1 MSRHLPLL
9 MAVLLAAGGTAGA
22 AQRELNTTKRFP
34 ATAGKVVVIDAA
46 DMDVTVRS
54 ADVAE
59 VEVTTELKISAV
71 TDAQAERWVT
81 EHTPEMVDAPDRLTV
96 TVRPVA
102 VGFIG
107 LGMLTA
113 RARLGV
119 VVPLGV
125 VPDVTTTSGGIH
137 VRGDFAKASPLRL
150 RTATGDME
158 LEGAAAAVDVRT
170 ASGDARLELVRPLDD
185 LFARTSS
192 GDVTLTGGARKVHAD
207 TASGDVWL
215 NNLSGDAEV
224 ETSSGKITLRW
235 DRLPPDATVT
245 VHSSSGRI
253 RLELPPEA
261 SPKGVLRTTAGSI
274 RCDLPGTVNDTGDT
288 VTLAGDGATL
298 EVETASA
305 EMAVSRSEA

>member
-1 MSRHLPLL
+1 MRRAVPLL
-9 MAVLLAAGGTAGA
+9 LAVLVMAGGTATA
-22 AQRELNTTKRFP
+22 AQRESTTTRRFP
-34 ATAGKVVVIDAA
+34 ATSGKTVVVDAA
-46 DMDVTVRS
+46 DMDVTLRA
-54 ADVAE
+54 ADVTE

-81 EHTPEMVDAPDRLTV
+81 EHTPELADTPERLTV

-113 RARLGV
+113 RARLSV
-119 VVPLGV
+119 VVPLSV
-125 VPDVTTTSGGIH
+125 IPDITTTSGSIR

-170 ASGDARLELVRPLDD
+170 ASGDARIEVVRPLEN

-192 GDVTLTGGARKVHAD
+192 GDVTLIGGARSVHAD

-215 NNLSGDAEV
+215 NNLSGKAEV

-235 DRLPPDATVT
+235 DRLDPDTDVT
-245 VHSSSGRI
+245 VRSSSGRI
-253 RLELPPEA
+253 RMMLPPTV
-261 SPKGVLRTTAGSI
+261 SPQGVLRTTAGAI
-274 RCDLPGTVNDTGDT
+274 RCDLPGAVNEAGDT
-288 VTLAGDGATL
+288 VTLSGTGPTL
-298 EVETASA
+298 EVETASG
-305 EMAVSRSEA
+305 EMSVGRNDA